1 MHSHYISSARMGA
14 YCQDSRGEIPASAHR
29 PPDSSPDTQ
38 TNPIARVRRQYAFL
52 PATFQLSTF
61 QQRHDCLV
69 SEGVLELRQSS
80 HANGL
85 SASLF
90 VHRLMGVESLSL
102 WLASA
107 EVDRTRALLLERF
120 GTRQVFPSWNAPI
133 LQFSAFN

>member
-1 MHSHYISSARMGA
+1 MHSHYFSSARMGA
-14 YCQDSRGEIPASAHR
+14 YCQDSRGEIPAHR
-29 PPDSSPDTQ
+29 PLDSFPDTQ
-38 TNPIARVRRQYAFL
+38 TNLIARVRRQYAFL

-61 QQRHDCLV
+61 QQRHGCLV
-69 SEGVLELRQSS
+69 SEGVLKLRQSS

-90 VHRLMGVESLSL
+90 VHRLMRVESLSL

-107 EVDRTRALLLERF
+107 EVGRTKALLLGHFEI
-120 GTRQVFPSWNAPI
+120 RQVFPSWNAPI